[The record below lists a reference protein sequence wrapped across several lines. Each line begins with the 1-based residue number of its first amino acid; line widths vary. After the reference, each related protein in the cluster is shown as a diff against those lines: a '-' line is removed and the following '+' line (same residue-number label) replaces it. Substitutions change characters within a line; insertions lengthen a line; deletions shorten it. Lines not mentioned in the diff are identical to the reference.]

1 LQLKV
6 QTILLGHSLKEING
20 RVFFVPVGPY
30 DSVRFCI
37 KNYTSMAVYT
47 ITRMHPLPTK
57 LSRDIKTEWKKW
69 LSKI

>member
-1 LQLKV
+1 MKTNYILQLKV

-37 KNYTSMAVYT
+37 KNYTLMAVYT
-47 ITRMHPLPTK
+47 IQYEMEK
-57 LSRDIKTEWKKW
+57 KTAKSNW
-69 LSKI
+69 